1 MRRLAPTKCGVL
13 QSAACDKRE
22 YPRLKA
28 PSFNRYKGGESLTRE
43 QEAMIVRKVLQGDV
57 NAFEKLVTEYE
68 KAVYAI
74 AQRMTGNPED
84 AADMTQ
90 ETFIKA
96 YNSLSSFRGDSKFSV
111 WLYRIANNVCLDFL
125 RSKNRRPTV
134 SLSAEDDDG
143 EETQLDIADESQSP
157 ELLLESS
164 LTRDAVRRGLDSLPP
179 DYKQILLLRE
189 IQGLS
194 YEEIAAALGI
204 ESGTVKSRIF
214 RARKRLCTFLIEDG
228 NIPEFRSSGK
238 MKGGEKQ

>member
-1 MRRLAPTKCGVL
+1 M
-13 QSAACDKRE
+13 
-22 YPRLKA
+22 
-28 PSFNRYKGGESLTRE
+28 TRE

-96 YNSLSSFRGDSKFSV
+96 YNSLGSFRGDSKFSV

-125 RSKNRRPTV
+125 RSRSRKPTV
-134 SLSAEDDDG
+134 FLSVEDDEG
-143 EETQLDIADESQSP
+143 EETQLDVADESQTP
-157 ELLLESS
+157 ELLLERG
-164 LTRDAVRRGLDSLPP
+164 LTRDAVRRGLDTLPP
-179 DYKQILLLRE
+179 DYRQILLLRE

-194 YEEIAAALGI
+194 YEEISSALGI
-204 ESGTVKSRIF
+204 DLGTVKSRIF
-214 RARKRLCTFLIEDG
+214 RARKKLCTFLIEDG
-228 NIPEFRSSGK
+228 NIPDFTSSGK

>member
-1 MRRLAPTKCGVL
+1 
-13 QSAACDKRE
+13 
-22 YPRLKA
+22 
-28 PSFNRYKGGESLTRE
+28 LTRE

-74 AQRMTGNPED
+74 AQRMTGNAED

-125 RSKNRRPTV
+125 RSKSRRPTV
-134 SLSAEDDDG
+134 SLSTEDDDG

-228 NIPEFRSSGK
+228 NIPEFRTSGK

>member
-1 MRRLAPTKCGVL
+1 
-13 QSAACDKRE
+13 
-22 YPRLKA
+22 
-28 PSFNRYKGGESLTRE
+28 
-43 QEAMIVRKVLQGDV
+43 MIVRKVLQGDV

-96 YNSLSSFRGDSKFSV
+96 YNSLGSFRGDSKFSV

-125 RSKNRRPTV
+125 RSRSRKPTV
-134 SLSAEDDDG
+134 SLSVEADAG
-143 EETQLDIADESQSP
+143 EETQLDVADESQSP
-157 ELLLESS
+157 ELLLERG
-164 LTRDAVRRGLDSLPP
+164 LTRDAVRRGLDTLPP

-194 YEEIAAALGI
+194 YEEIASALGI
-204 ESGTVKSRIF
+204 DLGTVKSRIF
-214 RARKRLCTFLIEDG
+214 RARKKLCTFLIEDG
-228 NIPEFRSSGK
+228 NIPDFTSSGK